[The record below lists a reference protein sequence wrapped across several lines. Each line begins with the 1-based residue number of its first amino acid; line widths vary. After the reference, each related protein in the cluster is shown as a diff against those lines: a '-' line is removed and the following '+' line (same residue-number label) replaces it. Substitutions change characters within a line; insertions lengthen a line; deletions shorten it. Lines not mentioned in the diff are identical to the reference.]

1 MKIKKVNKNRA
12 KLKKGITLIELLI
25 YVALLTIILGIITN
39 FLYQVA
45 TFKVNNQVSSD
56 LLQNSVLMINKMT
69 RDIKEADEIIKPFD
83 DNFSNEL
90 QVEIDEETITYTI
103 EDEIL
108 KRNGTGLTD
117 EKVRVF
123 LDTNQG
129 FRRIGNSIQIVFSLE
144 SELKPFG
151 QNKKVKQYQ
160 TSAFFELE
168 EKICF

>member
-168 EKICF
+168 